1 MEISG
6 TLVGFP
12 LLASLFWLPFIF
24 SLSLVWVTICRSFC
38 LFCFLEWRGLSFHL
52 LGVFKDLRV
61 DSGSEEKFADCVCEL
76 RM

>member
-1 MEISG
+1 MFV
-6 TLVGFP
+6 LYFVGAFV
-12 LLASLFWLPFIF
+12 FF
-24 SLSLVWVTICRSFC
+24 VEC
-38 LFCFLEWRGLSFHL
+38 RGLSFHL